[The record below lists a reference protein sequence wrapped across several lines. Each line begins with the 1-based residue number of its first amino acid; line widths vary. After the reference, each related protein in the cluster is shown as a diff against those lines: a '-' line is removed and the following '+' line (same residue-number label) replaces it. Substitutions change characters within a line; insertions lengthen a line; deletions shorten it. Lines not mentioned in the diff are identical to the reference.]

1 MTDDSLLRRAA
12 DLWEGLAAGS
22 AAFPAPGAAA
32 VVVSP
37 RSGLCPPGWVGLLTL
52 GGAVLATAPDARR
65 VDLLRTALRSRP
77 EAARDT
83 ALLRA
88 ALPVGRILG
97 PAALTYLA
105 PDALE
110 PAAPAPGAVRRLPP
124 HHPALRELAAG
135 VTEEERDEA
144 DLGDITSPAFAVL
157 CGERVLA
164 ACGYRTWPYRT
175 AQFSVLTAP
184 DARGRG
190 LARTAAAAAAAHALA
205 AGLLPQ
211 WRARVPA
218 SRRIAARLG
227 FRELG
232 TQLSVELP

>member
-1 MTDDSLLRRAA
+1 MTEDSLLRRAA
-12 DLWEGLAAGS
+12 GLWEGLAAEPVVL
-22 AAFPAPGAAA
+22 PAPGAAA

-65 VDLLRTALRSRP
+65 AELLRTALRSCP

-83 ALLRA
+83 ARLRA

-97 PAALTYLA
+97 PAALAYLA
-105 PDALE
+105 PDALV
-110 PAAPAPGAVRRLPP
+110 PQAPAPGTVRRLPP
-124 HHPALRELAAG
+124 DHPALRELEAG
-135 VTEEERDEA
+135 VTEEERGEA
-144 DLGDITSPAFAVL
+144 ALGYITSPAFAVL
-157 CGERVLA
+157 RGERVLA
-164 ACGYRTWPYRT
+164 ACGYRTWPYET

-184 DARGRG
+184 DARDRG

-218 SRRIAARLG
+218 SRRVAARLG

-232 TQLSVELP
+232 TQLSAELP